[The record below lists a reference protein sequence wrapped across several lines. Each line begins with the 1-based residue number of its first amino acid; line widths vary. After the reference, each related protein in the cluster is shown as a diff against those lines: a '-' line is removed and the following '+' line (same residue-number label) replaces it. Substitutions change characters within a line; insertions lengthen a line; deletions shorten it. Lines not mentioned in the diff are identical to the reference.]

1 MPQWAGSSWYFLR
14 YIDPDNDKALA
25 DPKKLKY
32 WTPIDWYNGGMEHTT
47 LHLLYSRFWHKFLY
61 DIKAVP
67 TSEPYAKRT
76 SQGMVLGEDN
86 EKMSKSRGNVV
97 NPDEVVEEHG
107 ADTLRVYEMF
117 IGPFDQATPWS
128 TKGVVGVR
136 RFIEKVWQVGQNLDD
151 KKRGNEDDLV
161 RLTHK
166 TIKQVTEQ
174 IETMDFN
181 TCISAM
187 MILIKKYQEEG
198 CNQDIFEMFLKI
210 FAPFAPHAAEEIWQ
224 SLGNKESIF
233 LESWPEY
240 DKSLIKESVQEIPVQ
255 INGKVRVRVMVTEDM
270 DEAKVKELVLAEDKI
285 KKWLQDKE
293 IRKFIYVKDKIVN
306 IVI

>member
-1 MPQWAGSSWYFLR
+1 VAP
-14 YIDPDNDKALA
+14 
-25 DPKKLKY
+25 
-32 WTPIDWYNGGMEHTT
+32 TP
-47 LHLLYSRFWHKFLY
+47 
-61 DIKAVP
+61 
-67 TSEPYAKRT
+67 EPYAKRT

-97 NPDEVVEEHG
+97 NPDEVVKEHG

-128 TKGVVGVR
+128 TQGVVGVR
-136 RFIEKVWQVGQNLDD
+136 RFLEKVWQMGQSLDK

-181 TCISAM
+181 TCVSAM
-187 MILIKKYQEEG
+187 MILLKKYQEEG
-198 CNQDIFEMFLKI
+198 CNQEIFRLFLKI
-210 FAPFAPHAAEEIWQ
+210 LAPFAPHLAEELWQ
-224 SLGNKESIF
+224 NLGHKKSIF
-233 LESWPEY
+233 LEPWPEY
-240 DKSLIKESVQEIPVQ
+240 NPELAKESVREIPVQ
-255 INGKVRVRVMVTEDM
+255 INGKVRAKIFITEDM
-270 DEAKVKELVLAEDKI
+270 AKEEI
-285 KKWLQDKE
+285 KKLALADDNLQKWLASPSGLAGKE
-293 IRKFIYVKDKIVN
+293 IKKFIYVKGKIIN